1 MTAIA
6 AAPHVDGRLDAMA
19 AQLAEITE
27 ELHAQRA
34 PREQFTELFGE
45 LSHVMGPAMAT
56 ISERL
61 ARLEADGW
69 FEFAGHGAG
78 VMGKVVEGSS

>member
-19 AQLAEITE
+19 APLAELTE

-34 PREQFTELFGE
+34 PREQFTELVGE